1 MRCQP
6 LLDHTPLELVALE
19 GELRE
24 LAGLVVVARHRR
36 SSCSEW
42 LPRASTAMK
51 TRRSSLFLLGFR
63 IGMIP
68 VAVAAFTRLMCH
80 SSSRHYSE
88 AKAAKGSCCEAE
100 ASEGKR
106 SACCVST
113 EFGEV
118 VACRLKCISFVQL
131 GQCFCRPP
139 AIWMRLQQAFEQPV
153 ERWVSGDTRC
163 VLATQ
168 WTSFASSS
176 GLLHPRPEARAAK
189 TVHARLHACRTVQ
202 HFLADHASRAL
213 EEVSCR
219 GLAIGLRAPP
229 LRSGLGPPEEEGDGG

>member
-68 VAVAAFTRLMCH
+68 VAVA
-80 SSSRHYSE
+80 
-88 AKAAKGSCCEAE
+88 